1 MTNMFKPKMPDMAA
15 QERSMERQEEI
26 LQQQQERL
34 ERETADERKKLAARI
49 RSRRSG
55 GYRSLL
61 SPSRSFGLSG
71 VDYE

>member
-1 MTNMFKPKMPDMAA
+1 MTNMFKPKMPDMSA
-15 QERSMERQEEI
+15 QEKAIERQEEI
-26 LQQQQERL
+26 LKEQQERL

-61 SPSRSFGLSG
+61 SPTRSFGLSG

>member
-1 MTNMFKPKMPDMAA
+1 MFKPKMPDMSAQSAA
-15 QERSMERQEEI
+15 IERQEEI

-34 ERETADERKKLAARI
+34 ERETADERKKLASRI
-49 RSRRSG
+49 RSRRTG

-61 SPSRSFGLSG
+61 SPTRSIGLSG

>member
-1 MTNMFKPKMPDMAA
+1 MFKPKMPDTSA
-15 QERSMERQEEI
+15 QEAAMKKQEE
-26 LQQQQERL
+26 LLEAQEKRL
-34 ERETADERKKLAARI
+34 EEETIEERKRLASRI

-61 SPSRSFGLSG
+61 SPMRSFGLSG

>member
-1 MTNMFKPKMPDMAA
+1 MTNMFKPKMPDMSAQSAA
-15 QERSMERQEEI
+15 IERQEEI

-34 ERETADERKKLAARI
+34 ERETADERKKLASRI
-49 RSRRSG
+49 RSRRTG

-61 SPSRSFGLSG
+61 SPTRSIGLSG